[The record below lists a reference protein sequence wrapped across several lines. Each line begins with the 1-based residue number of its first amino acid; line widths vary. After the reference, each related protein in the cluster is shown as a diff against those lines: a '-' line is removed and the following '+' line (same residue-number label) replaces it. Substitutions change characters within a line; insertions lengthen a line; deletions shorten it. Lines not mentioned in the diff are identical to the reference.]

1 MSDRA
6 KRVLDALIE
15 YDANHGLGYPYPILT
30 ICEFFHNGISTS
42 IEEDYESLTVDEEKQ
57 VIQSFIEF
65 AY

>member
-30 ICEFFHNGISTS
+30 ICEFS
-42 IEEDYESLTVDEEKQ
+42 ITELAHQLKKITNH
-57 VIQSFIEF
+57 
-65 AY
+65 